1 MSKGTVSTWL
11 SGLFLV
17 VATFLL
23 FGHVLVQ
30 GDIQSLVAQHEAAQ
44 SGTSTALA
52 DLRTRMEAIAQH
64 INTPPTILAAESVA
78 PHTKTTP
85 SVDALA
91 ALEALEARVNDKAGW
106 PTDIASADA
115 MLAEAKKLAG
125 AAPTLEPALL
135 PRVDAM
141 GWSAYVLRN
150 LLDEADS
157 EGSIEQWL
165 DTIDTAMA
173 VEPPGVSAAVVEA
186 VEQKRNEMSERLD
199 ELKRVRVVA
208 EAERLIKE
216 GGTDEAYADADAA
229 LVAIQT
235 VPDWQKKASRLLLQI
250 RARALVDHTKTLL
263 ASIPDRVSRAQTER
277 SAVTRQL
284 ALADLLGIVVSQR
297 QHVLSR
303 MSELK
308 AANDPELPTLPSK
321 LADQSKLIED
331 KMSHEAK
338 NAEKARVDQDA
349 KALRE
354 YQAWALKNID
364 ACDNV
369 IAANTG
375 MRVPGG
381 TIDQNNYKAIA
392 RAMRKHLLPISV
404 GHLEPAVGRLYGS
417 VFETGWSVLENSKTW
432 QTWLAQSEALDA
444 KRPPK

>member
-17 VATFLL
+17 VAAFLL

-52 DLRTRMEAIAQH
+52 DLRTRMEVMAQQ
-64 INTPPTILAAESVA
+64 TKASQTTSATESVA
-78 PHTKTTP
+78 PPAKAAP
-85 SVDALA
+85 SAEQLA
-91 ALEALEARVNDKAGW
+91 ALERLEARVNDTAGW
-106 PTDIASADA
+106 PQNIDDAEA
-115 MLAEAKKLAG
+115 MLAETGKLAG
-125 AAPTLEPALL
+125 AVPTWANELL
-135 PRVDAM
+135 LRVDAVR
-141 GWSAYVLRN
+141 WSSYVFK
-150 LLDEADS
+150 LLLNANTDS
-157 EGSIEQWL
+157 EERIEQWL
-165 DTIDTAMA
+165 DSIDTAMA
-173 VEPPGVSAAVVEA
+173 VEPPGVSPDVVNV
-186 VEQKRNEMSERLD
+186 VEQKRDEISGRLD
-199 ELKRVRVVA
+199 ELRRERVIA

-216 GGTDEAYADADAA
+216 GGTDEAYEDTEAA

-235 VPDWQKKASRLLLQI
+235 VPDWQKKASTLLLQI
-250 RARALVDHTKTLL
+250 RARALVDQTKKLI
-263 ASIPDRVSRAQTER
+263 ASIPDRLARAQTER

-284 ALADLLGIVVSQR
+284 ALTDLLGIVVSQR

-308 AANDPELPTLPSK
+308 AANDTELPTLPAK

-338 NAEKARVDQDA
+338 NAVDKNA
-349 KALRE
+349 KAIQE
-354 YQAWALKNID
+354 YQAWALKHID